1 MDNHIF
7 SGCFP
12 IEKGDFV
19 RAGEAS
25 SAIKRTLRQ
34 LGVSRSILLRVEVAA
49 YEAELNLIIHSLGG
63 QMEFQVSQDGVLLV
77 SRDVG
82 PGIPDISMAMK
93 EGYSTASEEIRMMG
107 FGAGMGLPNMQR
119 NCDRFD
125 IQSRMGEGTVISM
138 EFKLQ

>member
-34 LGVSRSILLRVEVAA
+34 LGVSSSIMRRVAVAA
-49 YEAELNLIIHSLGG
+49 YEAEMNLIIHSLGG

-125 IQSRMGEGTVISM
+125 IQSRMGEGTVIFM

>member
-34 LGVSRSILLRVEVAA
+34 LGVSSSIMRRVAVAA
-49 YEAELNLIIHSLGG
+49 YEAEMNLIIHSLGG

-93 EGYSTASEEIRMMG
+93 E
-107 FGAGMGLPNMQR
+107 
-119 NCDRFD
+119 
-125 IQSRMGEGTVISM
+125 
-138 EFKLQ
+138 

>member
-34 LGVSRSILLRVEVAA
+34 LGVSSSIMRRVAVAA
-49 YEAELNLIIHSLGG
+49 YEAEMNLIIHSLGG

-93 EGYSTASEEIRMMG
+93 EGYSTAREEIRMMG

>member
-25 SAIKRTLRQ
+25 SAIKRPLRQ
-34 LGVSRSILLRVEVAA
+34 LGVSSSIMRRVAVAA
-49 YEAELNLIIHSLGG
+49 YEAEMNLIIHSLGG

>member
-1 MDNHIF
+1 MDELLTFTYTI
-7 SGCFP
+7 SGD
-12 IEKGDFV
+12 DFT

-34 LGVSRSILLRVEVAA
+34 LGVSSSIMRRVAVAA
-49 YEAELNLIIHSLGG
+49 YEAEMNLIIHSLGG